1 MTTPEPGAP
10 RAGAPGSGA
19 EGVDIPV
26 VIKDNRKI
34 DPATGEPRRR
44 DPQDIDEVTRPEA
57 EASEGQD
64 TPDTEDAGGAPAGD
78 AGDRPGDPLAEAQAQ
93 AADLQDQLARRNADI
108 YNLQEEYTR
117 YVRRSKA
124 EAGEHR
130 QAGVQSVAEALMG
143 VLDDLA
149 LAREHGDLT
158 GPLAAIADKFENTL
172 SGQFGIQRYGAVG
185 EEFDPM
191 VHEALMH
198 STDPDATASTVVTV
212 IQPGYR
218 MGERVLRA
226 ARVAV
231 SSPE

>member
-1 MTTPEPGAP
+1 MREVELKER
-10 RAGAPGSGA
+10 RAGNDALIRRNEEA
-19 EGVDIPV
+19 
-26 VIKDNRKI
+26 I
-34 DPATGEPRRR
+34 DRTVERRA
-44 DPQDIDEVTRPEA
+44 D
-57 EASEGQD
+57 
-64 TPDTEDAGGAPAGD
+64 
-78 AGDRPGDPLAEAQAQ
+78 DRGMGR
-93 AADLQDQLARRNADI
+93 DQLARRNADI

>member
-1 MTTPEPGAP
+1 MTTPGPGAP
-10 RAGAPGSGA
+10 QGAPGSGA

-34 DPATGEPRRR
+34 DPATGQPRQR
-44 DPQDIDEVTRPEA
+44 DPQDIDEVTRP
-57 EASEGQD
+57 
-64 TPDTEDAGGAPAGD
+64 DTEAGAGGEADAAGD
-78 AGDRPGDPLAEAQAQ
+78 GTPEGGAADPLAEAQAQ
-93 AADLQDQLARRNADI
+93 AADLQDQLARRNADL

-158 GPLAAIADKFENTL
+158 GPLGAIADKFENTL
-172 SGQFGIQRYGAVG
+172 SGQFGVQRYGAAG

-198 STDPDATASTVVTV
+198 STDPEATTSTVVTV

-218 MGERVLRA
+218 MGERILRA